1 MLLVEVFSSNT
12 HDESVEG
19 AMTGAF
25 VVGPLMAVLAV
36 MIVVA
41 FRSRSAT

>member
-12 HDESVEG
+12 HDKSLEG

-36 MIVVA
+36 IIVVTV
-41 FRSRSAT
+41 RLRSAA